1 MYLKIMTR
9 KNKIGF
15 WLMIISLISMLV
27 ILLGFGDKVGYAIC
41 HIPLLIGL
49 YLYK

>member
-1 MYLKIMTR
+1 MTR

-15 WLMIISLISMLV
+15 WLMIASLISMLV
-27 ILLGFGDKVGYAIC
+27 ILHGFGDKVGYAVC

-49 YLYK
+49 FLYK